1 LSLAQSD
8 SIATLLLAGLQAEEQ
23 AFHDFRTTL
32 QAEQQALI
40 AGDIA
45 ALTAISTS
53 KLKQVEHLNRLA
65 AQRLER
71 IVTLGLTA
79 DRNGMEKWAA
89 QTGTAAVEAWHSM
102 LAVAGEAHQ
111 ANQINGTLIQN
122 RLQTNQQMMSAL
134 LAASNQA
141 NLYGPDGQPKNTP
154 PGGSSRGIIGKA

>member
-1 LSLAQSD
+1 MAQSD

-89 QTGTAAVEAWHSM
+89 QAGTAATEAWRSM
-102 LAVAGEAHQ
+102 LATASEAHQ

-122 RLQTNQQMMSAL
+122 HLQHNQQAMSAL

-154 PGGSSRGIIGKA
+154 PGGGSSRGIIGKA